1 MVVRIDDMTPRAL
14 VLAAVV
20 LVVAAIPTA
29 AAESTSVTRLALA
42 QDASLPFWC
51 DWGYDW
57 DERCYQDDG
66 DRLPI
71 GGDEDKVWRAA
82 LKFELS
88 ALPPGAT
95 VVRASLYVFHDGRCL
110 GPRKTMRVCEPRDYE
125 IEAHPILS
133 ASWTR
138 ERELDFSPDV
148 AGIVLRSAAQEQWLA
163 FDLTDLVADWV
174 NGARPNTGVLLKLS
188 DTDESYDVSGPKAP
202 SSSFADLARRPR
214 LEVAYV
220 LPAG

>member
-1 MVVRIDDMTPRAL
+1 MTPRAL

-20 LVVAAIPTA
+20 LLVAGIPTGA
-29 AAESTSVTRLALA
+29 AQSTSVTRLAVA
-42 QDASLPFWC
+42 DDTSLPFWC

-82 LKFELS
+82 LKFQLS

-95 VVRASLYVFHDGRCL
+95 VVRASLHVFHDGRCL
-110 GPRKTMRVCEPRDYE
+110 GPRKTLLVCEPRDYE
-125 IEAHPILS
+125 IDAHPILS
-133 ASWTR
+133 ASWFR
-138 ERELDFSPDV
+138 ERELDFGPAV
-148 AGIVLRSAAQEQWLA
+148 AGTVLRSAAEEQWLA

-174 NGARPNTGVLLKLS
+174 AGALPNTGVLLKLS
-188 DTDESYDVSGPKAP
+188 DTDEDYGVSGPKAP
-202 SSSFADLARRPR
+202 SSSFADLAERLR
-214 LEVAYV
+214 LEVVYMSQ
-220 LPAG
+220 AG